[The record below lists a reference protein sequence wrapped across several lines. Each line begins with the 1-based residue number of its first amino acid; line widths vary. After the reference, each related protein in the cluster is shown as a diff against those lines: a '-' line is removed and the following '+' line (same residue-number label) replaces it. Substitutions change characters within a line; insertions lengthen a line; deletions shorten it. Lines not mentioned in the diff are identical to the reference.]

1 MVDGKDDFKNDFHFF
16 GMKFANKSILGP
28 KWELTQNVGTKSAF
42 SPKKKRKKKEKEK
55 KKKRQ
60 GSYFIETMNEVYIKS
75 YLQTNS

>member
-1 MVDGKDDFKNDFHFF
+1 MVDSKDDFKNDFHFF

-28 KWELTQNVGTKSAF
+28 KWELTKNVGTKSAF
-42 SPKKKRKKKEKEK
+42 SPKKKEK

>member
-42 SPKKKRKKKEKEK
+42 SPKKKKEK